1 VIALTREEIV
11 DVAGDDFAVVVVAA
25 AVQGLARLYRVE
37 AVMPSVRSISKG
49 MNP

>member
-1 VIALTREEIV
+1 VTALTREEFV
-11 DVAGDDFAVVVVAA
+11 EFAGDDFAVVVEAA
-25 AVQGLARLYRVE
+25 TVHDLTRLYRVE